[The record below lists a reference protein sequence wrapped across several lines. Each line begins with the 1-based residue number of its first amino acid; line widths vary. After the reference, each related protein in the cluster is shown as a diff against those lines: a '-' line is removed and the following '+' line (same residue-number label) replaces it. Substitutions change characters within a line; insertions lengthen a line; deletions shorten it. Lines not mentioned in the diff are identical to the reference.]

1 MEEFEKV
8 CLFDDDQYMV
18 VKVTHEGII
27 MDLYED
33 TVNDGVVEHGEL
45 IGTVGMMFDEWA
57 DWIKRRA

>member
-8 CLFDDDQYMV
+8 HLFDDDHYMV

-33 TVNDGVVEHGEL
+33 TVNDGVLEHGEL
-45 IGTVGMMFDEWA
+45 IATVGMMFDEWA
-57 DWIKRRA
+57 DWMMSRL